1 MEPKKKY
8 SWPLIF
14 VFIAL
19 AAFIVLLDFNIA
31 EIQYG
36 NQNMNFLSA
45 LPLALERMGQNP
57 FAVSHAMKT
66 GTLVQ
71 TILISMGILGIA
83 ILYFYGNA
91 QSKEHADSNTAQG
104 SAKWD
109 THPEV
114 YTKQHQLKNHPE
126 KSIILGKNLELGMKP
141 GDSENVCILGMTG
154 TGKSF
159 GVIKPNLMQ
168 MGSSFCVTDPSGD
181 ICSSDAKLLMDNGYD
196 VKMFSISNMA
206 SSNCYNPF
214 DYVYDEEGGID
225 ETRVSTMVTMF
236 IQNAAELANG
246 GKAGGDK
253 FWDQASKA
261 LLTACAMYLLE
272 FMPPEY
278 RNFYNMLRL
287 VQMGKVSENN
297 SDADTKLDRMFS
309 AARKIRPDAHC
320 FSSYDTF
327 KLAPARTAN
336 SILISA
342 AVDMNMF
349 NQTLV
354 RNMTTTDYK
363 VKSRNL
369 AGQIVEYAKDENGK
383 LIRTNKNLDLN
394 TIGDKKTA
402 IFINIPQTN
411 ATYNFLVSML
421 YSQMFDSL
429 YGRAEKICPNKWMI
443 VGADGNP
450 VKTMLDS
457 QDDAKTASELYLHA
471 YIIKALANGKPAYFI
486 ANENAGKKFTLPG
499 YPIGYMEKVYSPEVG
514 KKIIHSFENSIIVR
528 QKNRLPWHVQ
538 CLLDEFANIGSIP
551 EFPQK
556 LATMRKYEISCM
568 IVLQS
573 KAQLQNRYDKLW
585 PDIIANCRAMIFL
598 GSTDP
603 DTCKLISDRIG
614 KRTIRIQNSS
624 ISQSGKGGSSSK
636 SYNLTG
642 RELMMP
648 DEVSRIDLKKS
659 IVLVDGHNFF
669 IDKYKASDHPQW
681 KNTGDQDPNQR
692 ISVTDF
698 TVCTEKLTSDSGD
711 QDAMIRFIENALQE
725 HEAKVD
731 SIGNAKDLKNT
742 VNPATIR
749 NKPHMPEEEENDNG
763 AAANPKAGRRRYKT
777 EGKKT
782 DAAEKAAKEAAA
794 RNERLNEAFSAAP
807 TKKRLNPEDYA

>member
-1 MEPKKKY
+1 MEPKKKDNR
-8 SWPLIF
+8 PLIF
-14 VFIAL
+14 AFIAL
-19 AAFIVLLDFNIA
+19 AAFIILLDFNIA

-36 NQNMNFLSA
+36 NHGMNFLSA
-45 LPLALERMGQNP
+45 LPLALERMGTNP
-57 FAVSHAMKT
+57 FAVSHALKA
-66 GTLVQ
+66 GTFVQ
-71 TILISMGILGIA
+71 TLLVSIAILGIA

-109 THPEV
+109 IHPEV
-114 YTKQHQLKNHPE
+114 YTKQHQLKGHPE
-126 KSIILGKNLELGMKP
+126 KSIILGKDLELGMKP

-168 MGSSFCVTDPSGD
+168 MNSSFCVTDPSGD

-287 VQMGKVSENN
+287 VQMGKVSETN

-383 LIRTNKNLDLN
+383 LIRTSQNLDLN

-443 VGADGNP
+443 VGSDGNP

-457 QDDAKTASELYLHA
+457 EDDAKKARELYLHA
-471 YIIKALANGKPAYFI
+471 YIIKALENGKPAYFI

-499 YPIGYMEKVYSPEVG
+499 YPVGYMERVYSAEVG
-514 KKIIHSFENSIIVR
+514 KKIIHSFENSTIVR

-585 PDIIANCRAMIFL
+585 PD
-598 GSTDP
+598 
-603 DTCKLISDRIG
+603 
-614 KRTIRIQNSS
+614 
-624 ISQSGKGGSSSK
+624 SGRGGSSSR

-648 DEVSRIDLKKS
+648 DEVSRIELKKS

-669 IDKYKASDHPQW
+669 INKYKASDHPQW

-698 TVCTEKLTSDSGD
+698 TICTEKLTSDSGD
-711 QDAMIRFIENALQE
+711 QDAMIRFIENALKE
-725 HEAKVD
+725 HEAEVK
-731 SIGNAKDLKNT
+731 SIKSARDLEEA
-742 VNPATIR
+742 VNPASKNGPLTQEERER
-749 NKPHMPEEEENDNG
+749 NKD
-763 AAANPKAGRRRYKT
+763 AAANTKTPRKEYKT
-777 EGKKT
+777 KGRKTGKRT
-782 DAAEKAAKEAAA
+782 A
-794 RNERLNEAFSAAP
+794 R
-807 TKKRLNPEDYA
+807 K

>member
-1 MEPKKKY
+1 MEPKKKDNR
-8 SWPLIF
+8 PLIF

-19 AAFIVLLDFNIA
+19 AAFIILLDFNIA

-36 NQNMNFLSA
+36 NQGMNFLSA
-45 LPLALERMGQNP
+45 LPLALERMGTNP
-57 FAVSHAMKT
+57 FAVSHALKA
-66 GTLVQ
+66 GTLAQ
-71 TILISMGILGIA
+71 TILVSMAILGIA
-83 ILYFYGNA
+83 VLYFYGDA
-91 QSKEHADSNTAQG
+91 QSKEHADPNTAQG

-109 THPEV
+109 IHPEK
-114 YTKQHQLKNHPE
+114 YTKEHQIKGHPE
-126 KSIILGKNLELGMKP
+126 KSIILGKDLELGMKP

-168 MGSSFCVTDPSGD
+168 MNSSFCVTDPSGD
-181 ICSSDAKLLMDNGYD
+181 ICGSDAKLLMDNGYD

-225 ETRVSTMVTMF
+225 ETRVSTMVAMF

-287 VQMGKVSENN
+287 VQMGKVSESN
-297 SDADTKLDRMFS
+297 SDADTKLDRMFR
-309 AARKIRPDAHC
+309 AAREIRPDAHC

-369 AGQIVEYAKDENGK
+369 AGQIVEYAKDENGN
-383 LIRTNKNLDLN
+383 LIRTSQNLDLN

-429 YGRAEKICPNKWMI
+429 YGRAEKICPNKWML

-457 QDDAKTASELYLHA
+457 KDDAKKAQELYLHA
-471 YIIKALANGKPAYFI
+471 YIAKALENSKPVYFI
-486 ANENAGKKFTLPG
+486 ANENAGKKFSLPG
-499 YPIGYMEKVYSPEVG
+499 YPIGYMEKVYSAEVG
-514 KKIIHSFENSIIVR
+514 KKIIASFENAKIVH

-573 KAQLQNRYDKLW
+573 KSQLQNRYDKLW

-624 ISQSGKGGSSSK
+624 VSQSGKGGSSSK
-636 SYNLTG
+636 NYGLAG

-648 DEVSRIDLKKS
+648 DEVSRIGLTKS

-669 IDKYKASDHPQW
+669 ISKYKASDHPQW
-681 KNTGDQDPNQR
+681 KNTGDVNPNQR
-692 ISVTDF
+692 ISVTEF
-698 TVCTEKLTSDSGD
+698 TECSEKLTSDSGD
-711 QDAMIRFIENALQE
+711 QDAMINFIEDALRR
-725 HEAKVD
+725 HNEAIKII
-731 SIGNAKDLKNT
+731 SAKDLKGA
-742 VNPATIR
+742 VNPSPSDQPLT
-749 NKPHMPEEEENDNG
+749 PEERQKSKD
-763 AAANPKAGRRRYKT
+763 AASSARTGRKTYKSKT
-777 EGKKT
+777 GET
-782 DAAEKAAKEAAA
+782 DAEKKAKQEERE
-794 RNERLNEAFSAAP
+794 RNRKLNEAFSEEAP
-807 TKKRLNPEDYA
+807 AKKHFNPQDYA